1 MGAPNQNRMQDKF
14 ASKYLGDV
22 YASATVPKTDQ
33 KAAEKVK
40 TEPQNI
46 PFLKRE
52 LISGHHPLKLEGF
65 EVYFPY
71 AEPYEQQK
79 LYMEHVLKAL

>member
-1 MGAPNQNRMQDKF
+1 MGAPYQNRLQDKF

-22 YASATVPKTDQ
+22 YASATVPKPDH

-40 TEPQNI
+40 IEPKNT

-52 LISGHHPLKLEGF
+52 LISGQHPLKLEGF

>member
-1 MGAPNQNRMQDKF
+1 
-14 ASKYLGDV
+14 LGDV
-22 YASATVPKTDQ
+22 YSSEKVPRTDQ
-33 KAAEKVK
+33 KAPEKVK
-40 TEPQNI
+40 QVAPNT
-46 PFLKRE
+46 PFLRKE
-52 LISGHHPLKLEGF
+52 LISDKHPLKLEGF

>member
-1 MGAPNQNRMQDKF
+1 MGLPSQNRMQDKF

-22 YASATVPKTDQ
+22 YSSGKVPTSDQ
-33 KAAEKVK
+33 KAPEKVK
-40 TEPQNI
+40 TVAANT

-52 LISGHHPLKLEGF
+52 LISDQHPLKLGGF